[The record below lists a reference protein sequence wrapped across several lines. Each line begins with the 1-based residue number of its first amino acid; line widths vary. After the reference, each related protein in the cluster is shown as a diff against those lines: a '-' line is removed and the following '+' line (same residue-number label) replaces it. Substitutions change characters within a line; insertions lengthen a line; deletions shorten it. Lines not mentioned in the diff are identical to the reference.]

1 MIWVIA
7 DTHFGHKEIKKICNR
22 PDDYEL
28 QIITNW
34 NDLVAEED
42 TIICLGDIAWS
53 IIDLRIFK
61 ELKGKKILTLGN
73 HDIFSKKI
81 YQKYFD
87 IVCKEYVLKHQ
98 GINFIFSHEPK
109 IFHYYDINVHGHLHN
124 LAKIE
129 SICKHFNVALEEM
142 GYRPISLNEITR
154 EACWKREFK
163 K

>member
-42 TIICLGDIAWS
+42 TVICLGDIAWS
-53 IIDLRIFK
+53 IVDLRIFK

-73 HDIFSKKI
+73 YDIFSKKI

-87 IVCKEYVLKHQ
+87 IICKEYPLKYQ

-109 IFHYYDINVHGHLHN
+109 IFHHYDVNVHGHLHN

-129 SICKHFNVALEEM
+129 SICRHFNVSLEEM
-142 GYRPISLNEITR
+142 GYRVIPLSEIAR
-154 EACWKREFK
+154 EVCWKGI
-163 K
+163 